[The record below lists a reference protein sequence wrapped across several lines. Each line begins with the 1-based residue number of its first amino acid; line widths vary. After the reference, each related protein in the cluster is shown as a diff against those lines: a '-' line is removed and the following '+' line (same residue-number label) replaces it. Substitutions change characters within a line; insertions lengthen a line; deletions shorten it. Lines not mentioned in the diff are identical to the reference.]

1 MFVVNMPAMKMKGIL
16 SEAMIM
22 ANEVSVFDPKENA
35 WNTKTKLMEVNLP
48 LDSTIL

>member
-1 MFVVNMPAMKMKGIL
+1 MFVVNMPPMKMKNIL

-22 ANEVSVFDPKENA
+22 ANELPIFDPKENV
-35 WNTKTKLMEVNLP
+35 WNTKTRLMEVNLP